1 MAIERV
7 DLELKVL
14 QRLREGLMDG
24 VVGHENTFGDMTRRR
39 FIKDGRPF
47 LSKYPANT
55 DPTEDT
61 LIIEKEFET
70 DEGKLWFI
78 RNHGWVMNDVYACL
92 YSHMFKR
99 FGGL

>member
-1 MAIERV
+1 MAIERY
-7 DLELKVL
+7 DLEWQVL

-24 VVGHENTFGDMTRRR
+24 VVGHESTFGDMTRRK
-39 FIKDGRPF
+39 FIEDGRPF
-47 LSKYPANT
+47 FSKYPANT
-55 DPTEDT
+55 KPTKDT

-78 RNHGWVMNDVYACL
+78 RNHGWVMDDVYACL

-99 FGGL
+99 SGGL